1 MSGTASS
8 GQFNITNGQIIDP
21 NGNTFTAEGLNV
33 YDSQMGDAA
42 QILADFPGVNFIRL
56 NVYSYQNP
64 SAYASFIQTMT
75 SKGIVVELEDHTNSN
90 GSDAGGGSGSVFT
103 GSQLTNELNWY
114 SAVAGAYA
122 GNPYVWFGT
131 DNEPPNNPSAGA
143 LSTWQQQTYNA
154 IRNAGN
160 NSPIMMELVGG
171 GNPGT
176 IGAGAGMTVSDYA
189 SMTNIIWDLHYYGW
203 VSGYSTSQ
211 SAVDASL
218 ASAVSA
224 AQTIP
229 DANGTVPVII
239 GEYGPSTDGMNTDPN
254 GNQVLQAVQSS
265 TTGGQTAGA
274 AAWGWNSGMNDNLT
288 DGSGNLTTYGQ
299 EVAQWIAA
307 HPGSSPTPVTTSNPT
322 PTPPPPPAPTV
333 TPSANDTVV
342 LAGSTGAITDG
353 SGNRWTITAGGQ
365 VAINGNADTTTAG
378 VVQLAYVNG
387 TIWQENSAKLWWG
400 ETQPNASWSP
410 QAGTA
415 VSPLPA
421 PPAPTPVVTPS
432 ANDTVVAAGSSA
444 PIVDAAGNK
453 WTITSGGQ
461 VAINGNADT
470 TTAGVVQLAYVN
482 GTIWQENSAK
492 LWWGETQPNASW
504 SPQAGTA
511 VSPLPAPPPPPPVIQ
526 PSATDTVV
534 LAGSAGAITDASG
547 NAWTITAG
555 DQVAINGNADTT
567 TAGVVELAY
576 VNGTIWQENSA
587 KLWWGETQPNASW
600 SPQAGT
606 AVSPLPAPPAPT
618 PVVTPSA
625 NDTVV
630 TAGSS
635 APIVDAAGNKW
646 TITSGAQ
653 VAVNG
658 NADTTTAGVI
668 ELAYVNGTIWQ
679 ENGAKLWW
687 GETQPNASWAP
698 TAGTAVS
705 PLPAPPAPPPKSPND
720 TVVMA
725 GSTAAIVDASANHW
739 TISSG
744 GQIAV
749 NGTIDP
755 STANVEELA
764 YVNGEV
770 WQENASKLW
779 WGKTSPT
786 AAWSPNA
793 GTSTSPLPTS
803 VAIAATQTSATIALN
818 QVTIT
823 ATAGNHMV
831 FISGAGDT
839 VRLSGGT
846 DTVTDTGSGN
856 TYVVPAAGA
865 GYDAFTTN
873 VLTNHDTLDLRTA
886 LAATKWTGSAST
898 LSQFLSVKDSSQ
910 GAVLSISSQ
919 SGGSGVGIASIGGA
933 TTATLTSVLAHAIT

>member
-21 NGNTFTAEGLNV
+21 NGNNFIAEGLNV

-75 SKGIVVELEDHTNSN
+75 SKGVVVELEDHTNSN
-90 GSDAGGGSGSVFT
+90 GSDAGGGSGTVFT

-122 GNPYVWFGT
+122 NNPYVWFGT

-189 SMTNIIWDLHYYGW
+189 SMNNIIWDLHYYGW
-203 VSGYSTSQ
+203 VSSYSTNQ
-211 SAVDASL
+211 STVDASL

-224 AQTIP
+224 AQTITS
-229 DANGTVPVII
+229 ANGKVPVII
-239 GEYGPSTDGMNTDPN
+239 GEYGPSTDGTNTDPN

-265 TTGGQTAGA
+265 TSAGQTAGA
-274 AAWGWNSGMNDNLT
+274 AAWGWNSGVNDNLT

-307 HPGSSPTPVTTSNPT
+307 HPGSTPVPVPTPAPK
-322 PTPPPPPAPTV
+322 PTV
-333 TPSANDTVV
+333 TPSTNDAVV
-342 LAGSTGAITDG
+342 LAGSTGAITDA
-353 SGNRWTITAGGQ
+353 SGNAWTITAGGQ
-365 VAINGNADTTTAG
+365 VATNGIADTTTAG
-378 VVQLAYVNG
+378 VVELAYVNG
-387 TIWQENSAKLWWG
+387 TIWQENSANLWWG

-421 PPAPTPVVTPS
+421 SPSPAPVVTPS
-432 ANDTVVAAGSSA
+432 ANDTVLAAGS
-444 PIVDAAGNK
+444 G
-453 WTITSGGQ
+453 
-461 VAINGNADT
+461 
-470 TTAGVVQLAYVN
+470 
-482 GTIWQENSAK
+482 
-492 LWWGETQPNASW
+492 
-504 SPQAGTA
+504 A
-511 VSPLPAPPPPPPVIQ
+511 V
-526 PSATDTVV
+526 
-534 LAGSAGAITDASG
+534 
-547 NAWTITAG
+547 
-555 DQVAINGNADTT
+555 
-567 TAGVVELAY
+567 
-576 VNGTIWQENSA
+576 
-587 KLWWGETQPNASW
+587 
-600 SPQAGT
+600 
-606 AVSPLPAPPAPT
+606 
-618 PVVTPSA
+618 
-625 NDTVV
+625 
-630 TAGSS
+630 
-635 APIVDAAGNKW
+635 IVDAAGNKW

-658 NADTTTAGVI
+658 QVDTTTAGVI
-668 ELAYVNGTIWQ
+668 ALAYVNGTIWQ
-679 ENGAKLWW
+679 ENSANLWW

-705 PLPAPPAPPPKSPND
+705 PLPAPPAPPSNSPND

-725 GSTAAIVDASANHW
+725 GSTAVIVDTSANHW

-755 STANVEELA
+755 STANVKELA

-770 WQENASKLW
+770 WQENASNLW
-779 WGKTSPT
+779 WGKTSPA

-793 GTSTSPLPTS
+793 GTSTSPLPTTLT
-803 VAIAATQTSATIALN
+803 IAATQSSATIALN
-818 QVTIT
+818 QATIA
-823 ATAGNHMV
+823 ATSGNHMV
-831 FISGAGDT
+831 FISGTGDT
-839 VRLSGGT
+839 VGLSGGT

-856 TYVVPAAGA
+856 TYVIPAAGN

-873 VLTNHDTLDLRTA
+873 VLTQNDTLDLRTA

-898 LSQFLSVKDSSQ
+898 LSQFLSVKDSSK

-933 TTATLTSVLAHAIT
+933 TTATLSSILAHAIT

>member
-1 MSGTASS
+1 MSGTASG
-8 GQFNITNGQIIDP
+8 GQFKTANGQIIDP
-21 NGNTFTAEGLNV
+21 NGKSFTAEGLNV
-33 YDSQMGDAA
+33 YDAQMGDAA

-56 NVYSYQNP
+56 NVYSYQDP

-90 GSDAGGGSGSVFT
+90 GSDAGGGSGTVFT

-122 GNPYVWFGT
+122 NNPYVWFGT
-131 DNEPPNNPSAGA
+131 NNEPPNNPSSAA
-143 LSTWQQQTYNA
+143 LSTWQQQTYDA

-160 NSPIMMELVGG
+160 NNPILMELVGG

-176 IGAGAGMTVSDYA
+176 IGAGAGMTASDYA

-203 VSGYSTSQ
+203 VSGYSTNQ
-211 SAVDASL
+211 STVDSALS
-218 ASAVSA
+218 SAVSA
-224 AQTIP
+224 AQTITS
-229 DANGTVPVII
+229 ANGTVPVLI
-239 GEYGPSTDGMNTDPN
+239 GEYGPATDGTNTDPN

-265 TTGGQTAGA
+265 ATSGQTAGA
-274 AAWGWNSGMNDNLT
+274 VAWGWNSGANDNLT

-307 HPGSSPTPVTTSNPT
+307 HPGSTPVST
-322 PTPPPPPAPTV
+322 PTPPPAPTV

-342 LAGSTGAITDG
+342 LAGSTGAITDA
-353 SGNRWTITAGGQ
+353 SGNAWTITAGGQ
-365 VAINGNADTTTAG
+365 VAINGKADTTTG
-378 VVQLAYVNG
+378 SVVELAYVNG
-387 TIWQENSAKLWWG
+387 MIWQENSAKLWWG

-410 QAGTA
+410 AAGTS

-421 PPAPTPVVTPS
+421 PPAPPPAPPPPPPTITPS
-432 ANDTVVAAGSSA
+432 ANDTVV
-444 PIVDAAGNK
+444 
-453 WTITSGGQ
+453 
-461 VAINGNADT
+461 
-470 TTAGVVQLAYVN
+470 
-482 GTIWQENSAK
+482 
-492 LWWGETQPNASW
+492 
-504 SPQAGTA
+504 
-511 VSPLPAPPPPPPVIQ
+511 
-526 PSATDTVV
+526 
-534 LAGSAGAITDASG
+534 LAGSTGAITDASG

-555 DQVAINGNADTT
+555 GQVAINGKADATT
-567 TAGVVELAY
+567 GSVVELAY

-600 SPQAGT
+600 SPAAGT
-606 AVSPLPAPPAPT
+606 SVSPLPAPPTPPPPT

-630 TAGSS
+630 NAGSN
-635 APIVDAAGNKW
+635 AAIVDAVGNKW
-646 TITSGAQ
+646 TITSGGQ

-658 NADTTTAGVI
+658 KADTTTAGVI
-668 ELAYVNGTIWQ
+668 ELAYVGGKIWQ

-698 TAGTAVS
+698 AAGTAVS
-705 PLPAPPAPPPKSPND
+705 PLPTPPAPPPVSAND
-720 TVVMA
+720 TVVTA
-725 GSTAAIVDASANHW
+725 GSTAAIVDASGNHW
-739 TISSG
+739 TITSG

-749 NGTIDP
+749 NGTTDT
-755 STANVEELA
+755 STGNVTEIA
-764 YVNGEV
+764 YVNGQV

-786 AAWSPNA
+786 AAWSPDA

-803 VAIAATQTSATIALN
+803 VTIAATQTSATIALS

-831 FISGAGDT
+831 FISGTGDT
-839 VRLSGGT
+839 ARLSGGT
-846 DTVTDTGSGN
+846 DTITDTGHGN
-856 TYVVPAAGA
+856 TYVIPAAGK
-865 GYDAFTTN
+865 GYNAFTSN
-873 VLTNHDTLDLRTA
+873 VLTSNDTLDLRTA

-898 LSQFLSVKDSSQ
+898 LSQFLSVKDSAQ

-919 SGGSGVGIASIGGA
+919 SGGAGVGIASISGA

>member
-342 LAGSTGAITDG
+342 LAGSTGAITDA

-421 PPAPTPVVTPS
+421 PP
-432 ANDTVVAAGSSA
+432 
-444 PIVDAAGNK
+444 
-453 WTITSGGQ
+453 
-461 VAINGNADT
+461 
-470 TTAGVVQLAYVN
+470 
-482 GTIWQENSAK
+482 
-492 LWWGETQPNASW
+492 
-504 SPQAGTA
+504 
-511 VSPLPAPPPPPPVIQ
+511 PPPPVIK

-555 DQVAINGNADTT
+555 GQVAINGNADTT

>member
-307 HPGSSPTPVTTSNPT
+307 HPGSRTTPVTTSNPT

-444 PIVDAAGNK
+444 PIVDA
-453 WTITSGGQ
+453 T
-461 VAINGNADT
+461 
-470 TTAGVVQLAYVN
+470 
-482 GTIWQENSAK
+482 
-492 LWWGETQPNASW
+492 
-504 SPQAGTA
+504 
-511 VSPLPAPPPPPPVIQ
+511 
-526 PSATDTVV
+526 
-534 LAGSAGAITDASG
+534 
-547 NAWTITAG
+547 
-555 DQVAINGNADTT
+555 
-567 TAGVVELAY
+567 
-576 VNGTIWQENSA
+576 
-587 KLWWGETQPNASW
+587 
-600 SPQAGT
+600 
-606 AVSPLPAPPAPT
+606 
-618 PVVTPSA
+618 
-625 NDTVV
+625 
-630 TAGSS
+630 
-635 APIVDAAGNKW
+635 GNKW